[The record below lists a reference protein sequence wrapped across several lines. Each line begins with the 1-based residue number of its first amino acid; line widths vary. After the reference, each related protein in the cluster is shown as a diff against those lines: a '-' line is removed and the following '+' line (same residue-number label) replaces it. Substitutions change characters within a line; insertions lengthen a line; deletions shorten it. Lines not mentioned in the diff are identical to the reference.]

1 MDLIASNGEAA
12 AADAGPVTS
21 ASRIA
26 TLDTIRG
33 VALFGIL
40 LVNITAFGLPD
51 AYFDPSNS
59 GGSEGAPLYAW
70 LTTQLFFEGTQ
81 RSLFALLFGAGVILL
96 TSRMEARG
104 AGIEVA
110 DIYYRRNIWL
120 VIFGMVHA
128 YVLLWD
134 GDILYQ
140 YGIVALFLFPLRR
153 ALPRTL
159 FALGAGA
166 LLISFAWLL
175 ADYVEMRDIAAA
187 SEEAWVVVDVGG
199 EPTDEQ
205 LNTIEAWEEELE
217 EAKPDE
223 EQLQEAIDERTG
235 SYWTFMK
242 ANASEVAEIQSWDL
256 YRYIF
261 LDVFAMMVFGMALF
275 KLGLLTE
282 RLPLT
287 IYWLMILVGY
297 GVGLTANV
305 YEARTILE
313 ADFGVVAFAKANV
326 TYDVGR
332 VGVTVGHL
340 GLLLL
345 WCHSGLTGWLK
356 TRLAA
361 VGRMALTNYVMH
373 SVICLLVFSG
383 IGLGLYGRLQ
393 RHELYVVV
401 AGICLLQLI
410 VSPIWLRHYR
420 FGPLEWVWRS
430 LTYQKKL
437 DFRQTRMESTP

>member
-1 MDLIASNGEAA
+1 MTESIASNGEAA
-12 AADAGPVTS
+12 IADAGPVTS
-21 ASRIA
+21 AERIV

-40 LVNITAFGLPD
+40 LVNITAFGLPA
-51 AYFDPSNS
+51 AYVDPSNS
-59 GGSEGAPLYAW
+59 GGSEGASLYAW
-70 LTTQLFFEGTQ
+70 LATQLFFEGTQ

-120 VIFGMVHA
+120 VVFGIVHA

-134 GDILYQ
+134 GEILFQ

-159 FALGAGA
+159 VALGAGA

-175 ADYVEMRDIAAA
+175 ADYVEIRDLAAA
-187 SEEAWVVVDVGG
+187 SEEAWAID
-199 EPTDEQ
+199 
-205 LNTIEAWEEELE
+205 AWEDELE
-217 EAKPDE
+217 DAKPDE
-223 EQLQEAIDERTG
+223 EQLREAIDERIG

-242 ANASEVAEIQSWDL
+242 ANASQVAEMQSWDF
-256 YRYIF
+256 YRYTF

-282 RLPLT
+282 RLPLK

-305 YEARTILE
+305 HEARTILE
-313 ADFGVVAFAKANV
+313 AEFGVLAFARADV

-332 VGVTVGHL
+332 VGVTAGHL

-345 WCHSGLTGWLK
+345 WCRSGRTGWLK
-356 TRLAA
+356 TGLAA
-361 VGRMALTNYVMH
+361 VGRLALTNYVMH
-373 SVICLLVFSG
+373 SVICLFVFSG

-401 AGICLLQLI
+401 AGICLFQLI
-410 VSPIWLRHYR
+410 VSPIWLARFR
-420 FGPLEWVWRS
+420 FGPAEWLWRS
-430 LTYQKKL
+430 LTYRNKL
-437 DFRQTRMESTP
+437 DFRKRGSTTGAVS

>member
-1 MDLIASNGEAA
+1 MTDLIESNGEAA
-12 AADAGPVTS
+12 TADAGPVTS
-21 ASRIA
+21 TERIA

-40 LVNITAFGLPD
+40 LVNITAFGLPE

-70 LTTQLFFEGTQ
+70 LVTETFFEGTQ

-96 TSRMEARG
+96 TSRLEARG
-104 AGIEVA
+104 LGIEVA

-120 VIFGMVHA
+120 VVFGMVHA

-134 GDILYQ
+134 GEILFQ
-140 YGIVALFLFPLRR
+140 YGIIALFLFPLRR

-159 FALGAGA
+159 LALGVGA

-175 ADYVEMRDIAAA
+175 ADYVEIRDISAA
-187 SEEAWVVVDVGG
+187 SEKAWAVVDAGG

-205 LNTIEAWEEELE
+205 MRAIEAWEEELE

-223 EQLQEAIDERTG
+223 EQLQEAIDERSG

-242 ANASEVAEIQSWDL
+242 ANASQVAETQTWDF
-256 YRYIF
+256 YRFVF
-261 LDVFAMMVFGMALF
+261 LDVFAMMVCGMALF

-282 RLPLT
+282 RLPLKV
-287 IYWLMILVGY
+287 YWLMILVGY
-297 GVGLTANV
+297 GVGLAANV
-305 YEARTILE
+305 HEARTILG
-313 ADFGVVAFAKANV
+313 ADFGVLAFARAEV

-332 VGVTVGHL
+332 VGVTAGHL

-345 WCHSGLTGWLK
+345 YCRSGRTGWLK

-373 SVICLLVFSG
+373 SVICLFVFSG
-383 IGLGLYGRLQ
+383 IGLGLFGKLQ

-401 AGICLLQLI
+401 AGICLFQLV

-420 FGPLEWVWRS
+420 FGPVEWVWRS
-430 LTYQKKL
+430 LTYRKKL
-437 DFRQTRMESTP
+437 ALRKRV